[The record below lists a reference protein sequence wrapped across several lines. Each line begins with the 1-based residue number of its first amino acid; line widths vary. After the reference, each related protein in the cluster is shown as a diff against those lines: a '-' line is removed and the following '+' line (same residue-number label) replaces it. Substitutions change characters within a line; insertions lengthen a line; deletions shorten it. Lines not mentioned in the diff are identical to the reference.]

1 MLPGPRLLSYGMEQL
16 LWVCRRHMT
25 RFLYSSDT
33 TVYSRTAML
42 YLSIALSNITRPHL
56 LCACS
61 VPYGDLRPQPG
72 PVLPPGGGGY
82 LSSRSRSA
90 RQFRSRSWPAQT
102 KANTC
107 FDLYR
112 DFPPLS
118 LTNSWDS
125 GGKETYEK
133 SLNSDPEP
141 SLIDSRLI
149 ESCDAP

>member
-1 MLPGPRLLSYGMEQL
+1 MGTYTSSPVCLQCAVRRSETTTWPRPA
-16 LWVCRRHMT
+16 T
-25 RFLYSSDT
+25 RW
-33 TVYSRTAML
+33 
-42 YLSIALSNITRPHL
+42 
-56 LCACS
+56 
-61 VPYGDLRPQPG
+61 
-72 PVLPPGGGGY
+72 GGY
-82 LSSRSRSA
+82 LSSRGRSA
-90 RQFRSRSWPAQT
+90 QQFRSRSWPAQT

-118 LTNSWDS
+118 LSNGWDS